1 MKSER
6 SSRMLPLDQPVK
18 VTRPNKNF
26 LRNVG
31 PGFCRYFSF
40 AHQLCVHSHFRW
52 LAFFGFLKL
61 GTFFGIF
68 TMFSLGCSGPWNSTL
83 SFWFCSSA
91 TSTTRIRS
99 LKMIVYLGFLWAF
112 SIFSPTVRGFM
123 LKEWTIFSIFDGR
136 CPFPCCVLSTA
147 QHSRPL
153 LRFWVVLF
161 TVQSLAFLGLSSRW
175 VSL

>member
-1 MKSER
+1 
-6 SSRMLPLDQPVK
+6 MLV
-18 VTRPNKNF
+18 
-26 LRNVG
+26 
-31 PGFCRYFSF
+31 
-40 AHQLCVHSHFRW
+40 
-52 LAFFGFLKL
+52 LAFAGISPLPIKSLCIASFGGWPSSAFWIWVL
-61 GTFFGIF
+61 F
-68 TMFSLGCSGPWNSTL
+68 LGCSRCFLWVVPVPGNSTL
-83 SFWFCSSA
+83 SFWFCSNA

-123 LKEWTIFSIFDGR
+123 LKEWTILSIFDGR
-136 CPFPCCVLSTA
+136 CPFRCCVLLTA

-161 TVQSLAFLGLSSRW
+161 TGQSLAFLGLSSRW